1 MCRAVSPNTKPSKIS
16 PSISEIIR
24 NLQTQFDK
32 NEGEN
37 AIISMSVSN

>member
-1 MCRAVSPNTKPSKIS
+1 MNRTVTQNTKPSKIS
-16 PSISEIIR
+16 SSISDIIR

-37 AIISMSVSN
+37 ADECE